1 MKPKKDKVI
10 QLINPIEIVFLPH
23 MLRFE
28 DSIMHLN

>member
-10 QLINPIEIVFLPH
+10 QLINPIEILFIPH
-23 MLRFE
+23 VLRFE